1 MFAFKFNPW
10 EVPSGEVEQIL
21 SGGKALFL
29 PLCVHALLCSC
40 CCGNKGQHW
49 ALASFLIRY
58 LLQISCIY

>member
-29 PLCVHALLCSC
+29 PLRACSPLL
-40 CCGNKGQHW
+40 
-49 ALASFLIRY
+49 
-58 LLQISCIY
+58 LLLL